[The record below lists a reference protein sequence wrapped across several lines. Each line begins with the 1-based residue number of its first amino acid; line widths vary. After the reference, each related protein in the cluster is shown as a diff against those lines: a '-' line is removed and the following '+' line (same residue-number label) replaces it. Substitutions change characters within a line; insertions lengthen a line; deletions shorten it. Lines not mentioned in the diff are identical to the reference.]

1 MKIFWFF
8 SCCVLLFSGCRVGP
22 RYTAPSSPVPSAWKT
37 VQQEP
42 TLGLNVE
49 HWWEVFHDECLN
61 NLETKVIACNYTFY
75 VALEKVE
82 EARASAG
89 VNKADLYPQIALNGG
104 YKYIQ
109 DQVKSNLSKK
119 AKTLGFLE
127 SIQIQDQ
134 HLEFPNIFSYEL
146 DLWQKYRGQY
156 KAAIFNTQ
164 AQEQHAKGILLTLTT
179 ELASAY
185 FNLRALDS
193 QVQLTQEILSLL
205 KETLQFHRS
214 RYTTGLDT
222 YLDVATAE
230 KSLSL
235 VEAAYQ
241 ELLLQRLLFE
251 NAIAVLIGA
260 PASEFHLPSNPLLVT
275 NIPSIPAGIPSSVL
289 TRRPDIAEAE
299 RVMAAKHA
307 LINVAYASF
316 FPDFSITGGGG
327 LASIQLKHFLNL
339 KNYFFEFGANLIQS
353 IIDAGRNRSNLN
365 AAKARFQQ
373 AEGSY
378 QQLVLKAFQEVEDS
392 LSAIE
397 YQEHQSEDIFSAF
410 NSSQKLSSLSERRY
424 NVGIVNELEVLNNKK
439 SLLETEQLWIQI
451 TSLRYQSTLSLIK
464 ALGGS
469 WSN

>member
-1 MKIFWFF
+1 
-8 SCCVLLFSGCRVGP
+8 
-22 RYTAPSSPVPSAWKT
+22 
-37 VQQEP
+37 
-42 TLGLNVE
+42 
-49 HWWEVFHDECLN
+49 
-61 NLETKVIACNYTFY
+61 
-75 VALEKVE
+75 
-82 EARASAG
+82 
-89 VNKADLYPQIALNGG
+89 
-104 YKYIQ
+104 
-109 DQVKSNLSKK
+109 
-119 AKTLGFLE
+119 
-127 SIQIQDQ
+127 
-134 HLEFPNIFSYEL
+134 
-146 DLWQKYRGQY
+146 
-156 KAAIFNTQ
+156 
-164 AQEQHAKGILLTLTT
+164 
-179 ELASAY
+179 
-185 FNLRALDS
+185 
-193 QVQLTQEILSLL
+193 
-205 KETLQFHRS
+205 
-214 RYTTGLDT
+214 
-222 YLDVATAE
+222 
-230 KSLSL
+230 
-235 VEAAYQ
+235 
-241 ELLLQRLLFE
+241 
-251 NAIAVLIGA
+251 VLIGA